1 MEIKFNLDLDD
12 FYIDEDSSLKDEI
25 KNKIVN
31 MAVEKLYQKIEN
43 NYEDQVSDIIN
54 NKIEALV
61 ENTFIGFIEKHI
73 ILTDKYGSKIE
84 EGTVIDLIKKRF
96 DKWLS
101 EKVDKNGNVSTYD
114 AAYTR
119 ITYLIEQQLNKHS
132 QRFVSDAVETIS
144 SKLEKTLSE
153 DLRDAIGKKIAD
165 KIGLNK
171 LLPKMIR

>member
-12 FYIDEDSSLKDEI
+12 FYIDEDRSLKDEI

-43 NYEDQVSDIIN
+43 NYEDQVSDIIK
-54 NKIEALV
+54 NKIESLV
-61 ENTFIGFIEKHI
+61 ENTFKDFTEKTVI
-73 ILTDKYGSKIE
+73 VTDKYGSKKD
-84 EGTVIDLIKKRF
+84 EGTVEELIKKRF
-96 DKWLS
+96 DKWLLDG
-101 EKVDKNGNVSTYD
+101 VDNDGRIVNYNPS
-114 AAYTR
+114 YTR
-119 ITYLIEQQLNKHS
+119 IEYLIESQLNKHS
-132 QRFVSDAVETIS
+132 QRFVSDAVGAIA